1 MYYEKSAWFYDAIYT
16 WKDYA
21 KETDYLLSVIAQ
33 YKKTDDNNLLDVAC
47 GTGGHLTH
55 LQNHFACEG
64 LDMDTGMLK
73 VAREKFPK
81 MTFHQFDMT
90 EFDLG
95 RKYGVITCMF
105 SSIAYTHTLPALKAT
120 VHHFAEHLVS
130 GGVIIVE
137 PWISSTLMKH
147 GFLHMDAINEPEL
160 KIARVSASAVEGNMA
175 VLNFHYLVGKDGAVT
190 HFSEEHRLAMFTEEE
205 YKTAFREAG
214 LDVTYDPIGVNNR
227 GLYIGTKA

>member
-33 YKKTDDNNLLDVAC
+33 YKKTDDNTLLDVAC

-55 LQNHFACEG
+55 LLAHFDGEG
-64 LDMDTGMLK
+64 LDMDTGMLR
-73 VAREKFPK
+73 VAREKFPHI
-81 MTFHQFDMT
+81 TFHQADMT
-90 EFDLG
+90 QFNLG
-95 RKYGVITCMF
+95 RKYGVITCLF
-105 SSIAYTHTLPALKAT
+105 SSIAYTHMIPALKET
-120 VHHFAEHLVS
+120 IRNFANHLVS
-130 GGVIIVE
+130 GGVVIVE
-137 PWISSTLMKH
+137 PWISSALMKH
-147 GFLHMDAINEPEL
+147 GFLHMDVVNQPDL
-160 KIARVSASAVEGNMA
+160 KIVRMSASSVEGDMA
-175 VLNFHYLVGKDGAVT
+175 VLNFQYLVGKDGAVT